1 MKYTKKLLSLVL
13 VLVLA
18 LALAVPGFADEATSG
33 TNDPTTGV
41 KGTITIQNPV
51 EDATYTIY
59 RLLDLESYNSQSGA
73 YAYKVN
79 TAWADFFAQGSIKDV
94 YVSIDAQGYV
104 TWVERAD
111 VQAFAQLALA
121 YAKEHQIPN
130 NGTGETTYTDLALG
144 YYLIDSSVGSL
155 CALDTTNNEVIVYEK
170 NGEPTLVKKVHED
183 SSNTYESANTADIYE
198 TLTFQATITVPG
210 GKNTSTEDDSSIDT
224 NKPGAQNYVLHDTMD
239 PQLVFGSVTGVTLN
253 GTPVTNDS
261 NANYTVKT
269 SDIGSEDF
277 QVVFTKAFCDT
288 LKKDDVIVV
297 TYTATFADTGV
308 VANTA
313 YKNTATLSYGDT
325 HTTVESSTTS
335 KTFKMDV
342 YKYTMVE
349 DNKQGLGEAEFVLYK
364 GSIEDGTV
372 QYAIASEAVNDVYT
386 ITGWTEKGSETG
398 RTTFKSP
405 ADGEFTIFG
414 LDADIYYLKETVAPD
429 GYNVLANDVKV
440 EIAADGTMKQD
451 GKGTTTIEVLNQ
463 TGTELPST
471 GGMGTTIFYTL
482 GGVLVVG
489 AAILLV
495 TKKRVHDVEG

>member
-94 YVSIDAQGYV
+94 YVNIDTQGYV

-121 YAKEHQIPN
+121 YAKEHRIPN
-130 NGTGETTYTDLALG
+130 NGTGETSYTNLELG

-155 CALDTTNNEVIVYEK
+155 CALDTTNNEVIVFEK
-170 NGEPTLVKKVHED
+170 NGEPTLVKKVYED
-183 SSNTYESANTADIYE
+183 SIDNYGSANTADIYE

-210 GKNTSTEDDSSIDT
+210 GMTTGSEDDSSTETT
-224 NKPGAQNYVLHDTMD
+224 NPGAQNYVLHDTMD

-313 YKNTATLSYGDT
+313 YQNTATLSYGDN

-364 GSIEDGTV
+364 GTGDSK
-372 QYAIASEAVNDVYT
+372 QYAKATVSDSTYT
-386 ITGWTEKGSETG
+386 ITGWTEPGVEEG
-398 RTTFKSP
+398 RTTFESP
-405 ADGEFTIFG
+405 ADGRFTIFG
-414 LDADIYYLKETVAPD
+414 LDADTYYLKETVAPD
-429 GYNVLANDVKV
+429 GYNVLAADIKVKINENGSMEQNDVS
-440 EIAADGTMKQD
+440 A
-451 GKGTTTIEVLNQ
+451 TTIEVLNQ

>member
-59 RLLDLESYNSQSGA
+59 RLLDLESYNRQSGA

-130 NGTGETTYTDLALG
+130 NGTGKTTYTDLALG

-210 GKNTSTEDDSSIDT
+210 GKNTGTEDDSSIDT
-224 NKPGAQNYVLHDTMD
+224 NNPGAQNYILHDTMD
-239 PQLVFGSVTGVTLN
+239 TGLVYQSVSKVELVKNSGT
-253 GTPVTNDS
+253 TPVDAS
-261 NANYTVKT
+261 DYEVKT
-269 SDIGSEDF
+269 ENIGGDTF
-277 QVVFTKAFCDT
+277 QVVFTESFCKS
-288 LKKDDVIVV
+288 LVKDDKIVV
-297 TYTATFADTGV
+297 TYTAKFANTGV
-308 VANTA
+308 EAGKD
-313 YKNTATLSYGDT
+313 YKNTATLSYGDNHAT
-325 HTTVESSTTS
+325 LGSITTS
-335 KTFKMDV
+335 KTFEMDV
-342 YKYTMVE
+342 YKYTMV
-349 DNKQGLGEAEFVLYK
+349 DDTKQGLGEAEFVLYK
-364 GSIEDGTV
+364 GTGDSK
-372 QYAIASEAVNDVYT
+372 QYAKATVSGSTYT
-386 ITGWTEKGSETG
+386 ITGWTEPGVEEG
-398 RTTFKSP
+398 RTTFESP
-405 ADGEFTIFG
+405 EDGRFTIFG
-414 LDADIYYLKETVAPD
+414 LDADTYYLKETVAPD
-429 GYNVLANDVKV
+429 GYNVLAADVKV
-440 EIAADGTMKQD
+440 KINENGSMEQNDVSA
-451 GKGTTTIEVLNQ
+451 TTIEVLNQ